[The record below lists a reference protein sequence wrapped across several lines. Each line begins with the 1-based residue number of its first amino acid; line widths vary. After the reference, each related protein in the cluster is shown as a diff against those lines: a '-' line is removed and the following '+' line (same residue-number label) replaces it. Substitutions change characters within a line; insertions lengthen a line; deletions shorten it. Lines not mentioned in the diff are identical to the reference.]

1 MKNVLN
7 AVARIRHLKEI
18 SMQNFAHTLKLG
30 HFSAVNA
37 DMYSKPEK
45 KIIKKI
51 KPIYILIL
59 INIIIFLKSVES

>member
-18 SMQNFAHTLKLG
+18 SIQNFAHTLKLG
-30 HFSAVNA
+30 HFSAVNV

-51 KPIYILIL
+51 KPIYI
-59 INIIIFLKSVES
+59 F

>member
-18 SMQNFAHTLKLG
+18 SIKNFVHTLKLG
-30 HFSAVNA
+30 HFSAVNV
-37 DMYSKPEK
+37 DIYSKAEK

-51 KPIYILIL
+51 KPIYI
-59 INIIIFLKSVES
+59 S